1 MEKIKKVNKKKSAFT
16 LIELLATIVII
27 IIIFLIAMFVI
38 PNVMGGVYKRVCSI
52 NEGMMEKS
60 AFNYFS
66 LGKDGLPSKEGES
79 KEVTLDKLINSKF
92 IKEIKDPKTKLACDR
107 ENSKTVI
114 TRLNG

>member
-1 MEKIKKVNKKKSAFT
+1 MKKVKNKKKNKFAFT

-38 PNVMGGVYKRVCSI
+38 PNIMGGVYKRVCSI

-66 LGKDGLPSKEGES
+66 LGKQGLPTKEGES
-79 KEVTLDKLINSKF
+79 KEVTLDKLITSQF
-92 IKEIKDPKTKLACDR
+92 IKEIKDPKTKLA
-107 ENSKTVI
+107 
-114 TRLNG
+114 